1 MRKFLQFEAV
11 VAPLPLANVDTDQI
25 LPARFLKTL
34 RRSGLG
40 QHLFA
45 DLRFDSDGAE
55 RPDFVLNQP
64 AYRDAGILVAHD
76 NFGSG
81 SSREHAPWALADFGN
96 PRCGEG
102 LPHLVQRFRWYRP
115 PRRPPPPQALKIGKV
130 RAIYPPFRQARDLE
144 EGAIERAPCL
154 PPIVP
159 DQFAE
164 RLQAGNRHHGERGN
178 LAGCLGRDD
187 LGDDRAPVMAD
198 QMDRPAAQLVDPA
211 QHVLGHADSAI
222 VLIGG
227 L

>member
-81 SSREHAPWALADFGN
+81 SSREHAPWALADFGIRCIIAPSFADIFHGN
-96 PRCGEG
+96 CFKNGILPITLPRAQCDILINAACAHPAMIAHIDLPGQIVTTPVTGPISFDIDGFSKTMLMNGEDEID
-102 LPHLVQRFRWYRP
+102 LTLRH
-115 PRRPPPPQALKIGKV
+115 AA
-130 RAIYPPFRQARDLE
+130 AIA
-144 EGAIERAPCL
+144 
-154 PPIVP
+154 
-159 DQFAE
+159 QFQNRYLAE
-164 RLQAGNRHHGERGN
+164 RDW
-178 LAGCLGRDD
+178 LAGVT
-187 LGDDRAPVMAD
+187 PT
-198 QMDRPAAQLVDPA
+198 
-211 QHVLGHADSAI
+211 
-222 VLIGG
+222 
-227 L
+227 